1 MGKAWRRFGL
11 LDHWLL
17 VQLPATDDSAFPRI
31 AARCSFSLQACVRT
45 LLPHASL
52 GRMSLIVFS
61 EKANLMADK
70 LETVAPMPPDTR
82 PGDNRQIIN
91 EQTQRSLSPGATQL
105 VSTAYA
111 NPGLGESAYD
121 SADAEQTTAE
131 APPPLVRI
139 IEALCF
145 VEGKPVT
152 ARRAAEIIPD
162 LTDEQFHQAVAEL
175 QRRYRE
181 QGRPYA
187 FVRQGDG
194 YLLTIRPQY
203 RYLIE
208 RLYGEKKEAV
218 LSLAAI
224 EVLAIIAYRQPVT
237 RGTIEALRGRDSTAA
252 LRQLLRRGLIA
263 VQPASQSAS
272 AAGTM
277 TPTAEALPNTK
288 TDDEA
293 RRNQPLQANSS
304 SNTSH
309 AVAQSVADT
318 ASAKQGDDSVLA
330 GRRNQAE
337 HGVGESPRSR
347 REQCYITTR
356 RFLEVFG
363 LRDLSDLPR
372 TDDLQIL

>member
-1 MGKAWRRFGL
+1 MQPNARPADSRR
-11 LDHWLL
+11 
-17 VQLPATDDSAFPRI
+17 
-31 AARCSFSLQACVRT
+31 
-45 LLPHASL
+45 
-52 GRMSLIVFS
+52 
-61 EKANLMADK
+61 K
-70 LETVAPMPPDTR
+70 
-82 PGDNRQIIN
+82 IN
-91 EQTQRSLSPGATQL
+91 EPTHRNPSSGAPRQL
-105 VSTAYA
+105 RTACSD
-111 NPGLGESAYD
+111 PGLGDSASA
-121 SADAEQTTAE
+121 SADAEQTAAE

-152 ARRAAEIIPD
+152 TRRAAEVIPD

-175 QRRYRE
+175 QKRYRE

-187 FVRQGDG
+187 FVRQGEG

-208 RLYGEKKEAV
+208 RLYGEQKEAV

-237 RGTIEALRGRDSTAA
+237 RSTIEALRGRDSTAA

-263 VQPASQSAS
+263 VQPASASESAS
-272 AAGTM
+272 AADTM
-277 TPTAEALPNTK
+277 TPVAEALPNTK
-288 TDDEA
+288 PDGEA
-293 RRNQPLQANSS
+293 ASNQPLLATPS
-304 SNTSH
+304 SNASQ

-318 ASAKQGDDSVLA
+318 GSGKHGDDSVLA
-330 GRRNQAE
+330 GRRNQAAE
-337 HGVGESPRSR
+337 KVGETPRSR
-347 REQCYITTR
+347 REQCYVTTR